1 MPMFI
6 LLGQED
12 RDAVAGPSSLT
23 PGRALVPV
31 ERMAG
36 VFILGTEVLD
46 DPAHAPHRTYLS
58 ILPQLDGDDPSF
70 PAAIPPVD
78 A

>member
-1 MPMFI
+1 MAMFI
-6 LLGQED
+6 LLGPED
-12 RDAVAGPSSLT
+12 RDTVAGPSCIIA
-23 PGRALVPV
+23 GRALVPI
-31 ERMAG
+31 ERMTG

-58 ILPQLDGDDPSF
+58 ILPQLDGEDPSF
-70 PAAIPPVD
+70 PAAVPPAD

>member
-1 MPMFI
+1 MARFI
-6 LLGQED
+6 LLGRED
-12 RDAVAGPSSLT
+12 RDTVSGPSCII
-23 PGRALVPV
+23 PGCSLVPV

-46 DPAHAPHRTYLS
+46 DPAHAPHRAYLS
-58 ILPQLDGDDPSF
+58 LLPELDAEDPSF
-70 PAAIPPVD
+70 PAAAMPGE

>member
-6 LLGQED
+6 LLGRED
-12 RDAVAGPSSLT
+12 RDAVAGPSNIV
-23 PGRALVPV
+23 PGRALVPI
-31 ERMAG
+31 ERLMG

-46 DPAHAPHRTYLS
+46 DPAHAPHRTRLCL
-58 ILPQLDGDDPSF
+58 LPQLDGEDPSF
-70 PAAIPPVD
+70 PAAAPPAD